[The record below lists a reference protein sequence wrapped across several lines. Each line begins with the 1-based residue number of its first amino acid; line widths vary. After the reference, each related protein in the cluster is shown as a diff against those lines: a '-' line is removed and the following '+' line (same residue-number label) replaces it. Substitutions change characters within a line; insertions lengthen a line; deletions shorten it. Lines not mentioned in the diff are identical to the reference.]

1 MNLQQPTTYRITFIA
16 SVNDF
21 ASQRNVT
28 PLPAFIISFTD
39 VDSFKSHLYEIVEHV
54 EHVEREVVN
63 TPTPTAIPFAVAD
76 PVVVPKFAWFDE
88 DEIHTTIDR
97 LGSFVR
103 FSISF
108 AMSFPLETFATM
120 NKLSA
125 ATVFCLKSR
134 SKYICIWRTSKLPGQ
149 H

>member
-39 VDSFKSHLYEIVEHV
+39 VDSFKSHLYEIVK
-54 EHVEREVVN
+54 EHVEREVVY
-63 TPTPTAIPFAVAD
+63 TSTPTANPVAAAD
-76 PVVVPKFAWFDE
+76 SFVLPKFAWYDE
-88 DEIHTTIDR
+88 DEIHTIFDR